1 MKRRHSAK
9 LLDLFVYWLDNCSS
23 CVKWCAVLYQFF
35 KLDFGV
41 RQGSVLPPF
50 LFAIY
55 LDDIFDHRCNSM
67 S

>member
-1 MKRRHSAK
+1 MKRRLPAK

-23 CVKWCAVLYQFF
+23 CVWCGVLSQFF

-41 RQGSVLPPF
+41 RQGSVPSPF

-55 LDDIFDHRCNSM
+55 LDDILYADDISLCY
-67 S
+67 